1 MSTPQTK
8 ILFDDSSASLGPYS
22 LVPFAV
28 QGMTTIVGVGLAD
41 DDVITFE
48 LMSFAGGRFPSDC
61 ECYPIPGKD
70 PELIG
75 VQPLMCPTC
84 ESQSPQ
90 YVRMT
95 ARNPVVILDY
105 PVGPMLRAKYEGSGI
120 GDSKVWL
127 YQDPRQGAEDEIDL
141 RTQDLTDNLRGCPP
155 VCCEDEEQTWEPTG
169 TIMCVADTVMQ
180 EERSNCGNL
189 RWTERGPVT
198 WTPTGNFTCGRMTQG
213 GDGFVTYLITRE
225 ERNDCGDPRWTD
237 DAVETDAAT
246 TGNVQCDKD
255 QDNTSI
261 EWRDLCGNT
270 AWFSGP
276 LQDWRDTGE
285 ARCTP
290 GSQTGMQKQQVN
302 QCGETRWVNDP
313 ANVRVWTD
321 NGVIQCV
328 PGSETDTEKQQVD
341 QCGNLRWVPGPP
353 QVWTDTGAT
362 RCSLDNETTE
372 KEQVNQCGN
381 TRWVAGDDQQ
391 WVYTGE
397 FRCLN
402 APTEAY
408 PDGRTELKMVNQCG
422 AIMWVPGPG
431 LTWTDTGDVRCV
443 PDSEEDT
450 EKKQVNNC
458 GDVRWVPGPEQEW
471 SPTGQLYC
479 DGMDDTG
486 ETYRLHEYQQ
496 NQCGTVRLYSL
507 GDTPWEDTGAVRLVA
522 GTYEKQQRT
531 VCGDTRWVAFE
542 PTELNWVATGS
553 ERCTNGVVQQQEV
566 NQYGNLRWVD
576 TTRKCVSPEHFAT
589 LPLPGCGGLA
599 YRPGDARDPAATVEL
614 QEDCDPPVT
623 IGYLYPEPREGAR
636 TPVIAGDCAT
646 ACPDTTIVGFAV
658 DNPSG
663 GGAGCDGPIRVVVE
677 QADKKAVQLISSCSN
692 DIPDRILWDDGSI
705 TLPYSL

>member
-198 WTPTGNFTCGRMTQG
+198 WTPTGNFTCGRMTQS

-255 QDNTSI
+255 QNNTSI

-270 AWFSGP
+270 AWFGGP

-285 ARCTP
+285 LRCAP
-290 GSQTGMQKQQVN
+290 GSQTDMQKQQKN
-302 QCGETRWVNDP
+302 QCGE
-313 ANVRVWTD
+313 
-321 NGVIQCV
+321 
-328 PGSETDTEKQQVD
+328 
-341 QCGNLRWVPGPP
+341 LRWVADPSNV
-353 QVWTDTGAT
+353 QVWTDTGKVN
-362 RCSLDNETTE
+362 CLPDNETTE
-372 KEQVNQCGN
+372 KEQVNQCGD
-381 TRWVAGDDQQ
+381 TRWVVGDAQT

-402 APTEAY
+402 FPSESY

-422 AIMWVPGPG
+422 GIMWVPGPP
-431 LTWTDTGDVRCV
+431 LDWADTGDVRCV
-443 PDSEEDT
+443 PGSEEET

-458 GDVRWVPGPEQEW
+458 GDVRWVPGPEQVW

-479 DGMDDTG
+479 DGLDATSP
-486 ETYRLHEYQQ
+486 TYNLHEYQR
-496 NQCGTVRLYSL
+496 NQCGDVRVFSL
-507 GDTPWEDTGAVRLVA
+507 GEAPWEDTGQVRPGSSPGVNYDREQKTL
-522 GTYEKQQRT
+522 
-531 VCGDTRWVAFE
+531 CGDTRWVIHMV
-542 PTELNWVATGS
+542 PLDWTDTGM
-553 ERCTNGVVQQQEV
+553 ERCRNGKVQVQQID
-566 NQYGNLRWVD
+566 QYGSTQWVD
-576 TTRKCVSPEHFAT
+576 TTRECVSPEHFAT

-599 YRPGDARDPAATVEL
+599 FRPDDNRDPAATVEL
-614 QEDCDPPVT
+614 TEDCDEPVVV
-623 IGYLYPEPREGAR
+623 GYLYPSPREGAA
-636 TPVIAGDCAT
+636 TPVTVGDCGD
-646 ACPDTTIVGFAV
+646 ACSDTTVIGYAV
-658 DNPSG
+658 NNPSG
-663 GGAGCDGPIRVVVE
+663 ASADCGAPSRVVVE
-677 QADKKAVQLISSCSN
+677 RAAKHAVQYIPSCDNSPN
-692 DIPDRILWDDGSI
+692 KILWDDGSI
-705 TLPYSL
+705 TITHQ